1 MFAWVFYMP
10 AYVEQ
15 PSLHVISPRESGAP
29 HGVFTASQS
38 YLPFLVWCIGKAFDT
53 AKVTQHFILLIPTVL
68 CRKLHAIAP
77 CPLRHQ
83 HTYWQSNNKSAG
95 SLGTGTERRLS
106 IHFQFI
112 FRSIFFTFLSLS
124 PTFSLLISFTYS
136 IKATGSSY
144 NGFQS

>member
-1 MFAWVFYMP
+1 MP

-29 HGVFTASQS
+29 NGVFTALQS
-38 YLPFLVWCIGKAFDT
+38 YLPFLVWCIGKAFDI
-53 AKVTQHFILLIPTVL
+53 AKATQHFILLIPTVL
-68 CRKLHAIAP
+68 CRKLHAIAS
-77 CPLRHQ
+77 CPIRHQ

-95 SLGTGTERRLS
+95 SLGTDTEGRLS

-112 FRSIFFTFLSLS
+112 FRTIFFTSFSLSLA
-124 PTFSLLISFTYS
+124 FSLLVSFTYS
-136 IKATGSSY
+136 IKSTESSY